1 MYALNLS
8 ESGRVLSATFRKYA
22 PSGAVF
28 VDELPDGDVSDY
40 LYVDGSF
47 VYEPLPKVETP
58 EDNPS
63 AEERIAELEEA
74 LALLLSGVTE

>member
-28 VDELPDGDVSDY
+28 VSELPEGNISDY
-40 LYVDGSF
+40 LYIDGAF
-47 VYEPLPKVETP
+47 IFNPIPTQEVE
-58 EDNPS
+58 EMPS
-63 AEERIAELEEA
+63 ADQRITELEEA
-74 LALLLSGVTE
+74 LNSLLEGLV

>member
-28 VDELPDGDVSDY
+28 VNELPDGNISDY
-40 LYVDGSF
+40 LYIDGSF
-47 VYEPLPKVETP
+47 VYDPLPKQETP

-74 LALLLSGVTE
+74 LNALLEGLV